1 MNVIN
6 RLFFPLFILFGIIT
20 ALVFILKD
28 FLTNHNINTHV
39 LLAANSLFLVINI
52 IVFLFQKKALGHTNP
67 NVFVRS
73 VIAGMMVK
81 MFACAIAVIIYVL
94 SMDGDYNK
102 KSVFIA
108 LFIYLIYLAAEVA
121 ILMRQNSRKN
131 A

>member
-1 MNVIN
+1 MNVMN
-6 RLFFPLFILFGIIT
+6 RLFLPLIALFSGITVLIF
-20 ALVFILKD
+20 VLKD
-28 FLTNHNINTHV
+28 FLASQNINANV
-39 LLAANSLFLVINI
+39 LLAANFLFLFINVV
-52 IVFLFQKKALGHTNP
+52 VFLFQKKALGHTNP

-94 SMDGDYNK
+94 SVDGNYNK

-108 LFIYLIYLAAEVA
+108 LFIYLIYLATEVA